1 MVHEVTSIISAAAGL
16 ACHTSVDLAYK
27 GQDAQM
33 NLYHLLLMAQ
43 QVV

>member
-1 MVHEVTSIISAAAGL
+1 MQFLSSNLVEADRL
-16 ACHTSVDLAYK
+16 ACHISIDLAYK

-33 NLYHLLLMAQ
+33 NLYSLLLMAQ